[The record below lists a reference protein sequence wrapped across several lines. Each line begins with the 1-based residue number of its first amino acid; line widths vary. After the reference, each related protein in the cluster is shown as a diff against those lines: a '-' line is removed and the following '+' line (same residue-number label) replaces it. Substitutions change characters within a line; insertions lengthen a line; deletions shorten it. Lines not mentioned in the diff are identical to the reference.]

1 MYKCDGELLQRHSL
15 LAIVHSNP
23 RNSELIAKKCE
34 RDFQVGIRVDDIVRG
49 IGRLLRDGGVEY
61 MIII

>member
-1 MYKCDGELLQRHSL
+1 VYKCDGELLQRHSL

-34 RDFQVGIRVDDIVRG
+34 RDFQVGIRIDDIVRG
-49 IGRLLRDGGVEY
+49 IGRQTQQSGFSQGSLR
-61 MIII
+61 